1 VSDEIRKKVVG
12 GVVRRPA
19 GDAEAWYELGSAAME
34 AGDLDQA
41 RDAFGRVVEQSPQH
55 LLANRALAQ
64 VLSEL
69 GDSQG
74 AIRYWRRVVELG
86 GSDDLESLT
95 ALGIALSTDG
105 QHPEAVRILTEVS
118 RRRNVVS
125 GAHADLGMAL
135 LSARLLDEA
144 FAAFSRARDL
154 DPESAQAHCGLG
166 LVYQQQQRWWEAAE
180 SFRKTE
186 QLAPDSPVGPMNLG
200 VVLETLGEHQ
210 QARAALLRASALAPG
225 DLEIQQALDQL
236 AVPEAVQDEI
246 TRPALRADQFEASIA
261 GDLRTFQLLDV
272 LEFLRLQNKSG
283 SLVVSSRLG
292 AGVVRLAQGRVTSA
306 SAPGVKRLGET
317 LVAERL
323 ITVRQLEQALARQQD
338 DKEDTLGTLLLR
350 DKVVTPAQLSEVVLR
365 QILAALEEVLNWK
378 EGAFSFHGAGDEE
391 APPISFNT
399 QEVALA
405 LVKTR
410 DERAKRP
417 TRPGTV

>member
-1 VSDEIRKKVVG
+1 VSDEIRKKLPND
-12 GVVRRPA
+12 VRRPA
-19 GDAEAWYELGSAAME
+19 GDADAWYELGSAAME

-41 RDAFGRVVEQSPQH
+41 RDAFARIVEQTPQH
-55 LLANRALAQ
+55 AGANRALAQ
-64 VLSEL
+64 VLGEL
-69 GDSQG
+69 GDNQG
-74 AIRYWRRVVELG
+74 AIRYWRRAVELS
-86 GSDDLESLT
+86 GSDDLEALT

-105 QHPEAVRILTEVS
+105 QHPEAIRYLTDVA
-118 RRRNVVS
+118 RRRAIVG

-135 LSARLLDEA
+135 LEARRLDEA
-144 FAAFSRARDL
+144 FAAFARARDL

-180 SFRKTE
+180 SFRRTE

-225 DLEIQQALDQL
+225 DLEIQNALDQL
-236 AVPEAVQDEI
+236 AVPEPVQDEI

-272 LEFLRLQNKSG
+272 LEFLRLQSKTG

-317 LVAERL
+317 LVSERV
-323 ITVRQLEQALARQQD
+323 ITSRQLEQALARQQD

-350 DKVVTPAQLSEVVLR
+350 DKAVTTAQLSEVLLR
-365 QILAALEEVLNWK
+365 QILAALDEILNWK
-378 EGAFSFHGAGDEE
+378 EGAFSFHGGPDEE

-399 QEVALA
+399 QEVGLK
-405 LVKTR
+405 LFKTK
-410 DERAKRP
+410 DEKAKRP
-417 TRPGTV
+417 TRPGTF